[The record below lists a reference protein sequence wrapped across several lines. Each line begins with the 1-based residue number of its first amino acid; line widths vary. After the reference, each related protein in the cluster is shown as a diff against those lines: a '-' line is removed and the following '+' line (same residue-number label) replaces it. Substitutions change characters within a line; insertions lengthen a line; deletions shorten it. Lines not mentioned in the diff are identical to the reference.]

1 MLNPTGYK
9 TPAGGL
15 GGARGRPLLLG
26 GPVATGDILLL
37 LLLLLQLLTR
47 ETTVAMLSA

>member
-1 MLNPTGYK
+1 M
-9 TPAGGL
+9 
-15 GGARGRPLLLG
+15 LG
-26 GPVATGDILLL
+26 GPVATGDI